1 MWQSGISEV
10 QSVSQSV
17 SHALFSSLL
26 SGSVTG
32 QRSPSKLNIKEFPF
46 DEVKASDGSLNFF
59 LGLYVIR
66 NHLVFYLPKRKYF
79 SLKLERQLINIS
91 SSRYCMVNEMH
102 ID

>member
-1 MWQSGISEV
+1 M
-10 QSVSQSV
+10 
-17 SHALFSSLL
+17 L

-66 NHLVFYLPKRKYF
+66 NHLVFFFFFLPKRKYF